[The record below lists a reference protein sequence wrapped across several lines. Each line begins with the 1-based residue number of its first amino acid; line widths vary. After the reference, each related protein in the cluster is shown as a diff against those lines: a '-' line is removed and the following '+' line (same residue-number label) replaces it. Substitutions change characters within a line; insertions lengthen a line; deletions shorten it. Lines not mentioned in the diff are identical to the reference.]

1 MDRLS
6 GRVALITGGTSGIG
20 EATARL
26 FAAEGARVVIV
37 GRSAPRGEAIAEQLG
52 GGALFV
58 RADVSD
64 EPGVEEAVRAAVDA
78 FGRLDIL
85 FNNAGAPSVGT
96 METLTPAEFQ
106 ASMNLLLGS
115 VLFGIKHAAP
125 VMRAQGR
132 GRIIN
137 TTSVAGLRAH
147 MGDYL
152 YSIAK
157 AAVAHAT
164 RLAAV
169 ELGRSGITVNSI
181 APGAV
186 ATPIFFGGSSAAGE
200 LEPAH
205 AAAKLA
211 KLTANLATATPRMVP
226 GLPEDVAAAALFLA
240 GDDAAHVNGH
250 DLVVDGGMT
259 VGGRVNFE

>member
-1 MDRLS
+1 MRLN
-6 GRVALITGGTSGIG
+6 GKVALIIGGTSGIG
-20 EATARL
+20 EATVRR
-26 FAAEGARVVIV
+26 FVQEGARVVFA
-37 GRSAPRGEAIAEQLG
+37 GRAAAKGEALASELG
-52 GGALFV
+52 DNAVFV

-64 EPGVEEAVRAAVDA
+64 ESGVERAIGATVDT

-85 FNNAGAPSVGT
+85 FNNAGAPSTGT
-96 METLTPAEFQ
+96 VDTLTPADFD
-106 ASMNLLLGS
+106 AAMRLLVGS

-125 VMRAQGR
+125 LMRAQGH

-137 TTSVAGLRAH
+137 TTSVAGLRGH
-147 MGDYL
+147 MGEYL

-164 RLAAV
+164 RLAAL
-169 ELGRSGITVNSI
+169 ELGRDGITVNGI

-186 ATPIFFGGSSAAGE
+186 ATPIFFGGSTAANE
-200 LEPAH
+200 LDPAH
-205 AAAKLA
+205 ASAKIA
-211 KLTANLATATPRMVP
+211 KLTANLAKATPRMVA

-240 GDDAAHVNGH
+240 SDEAAHVNGH

-259 VGGRVNFE
+259 AGGRVNFE